1 MTQFIQLL
9 INNFQE
15 EQKEI
20 LIAELMMAG
29 FEGIEEADFELKA
42 FIQEH
47 EFDEILLVDIKSKY
61 SFDFTISKIASQN
74 WNALWESNFEPV
86 IVDDFVG
93 IRASFHKHIAAVA
106 YEIVITP
113 KMSFGTGHHAT
124 TYMMVQQMC
133 SLDFKNK
140 TVFDFGTGT
149 GILAILAEKMG
160 AASVFAIDNDEWSIF
175 NFEENIQTNQCN
187 RIEFKKTEAIDQTKQ
202 YDIILANINKNVII
216 DNLQALFTIM
226 KPDSILLLSG
236 LLTSDEKDICE
247 AANKFS
253 LQQIVLIERNN
264 WICLQ
269 FQR

>member
-140 TVFDFGTGT
+140 TV
-149 GILAILAEKMG
+149 
-160 AASVFAIDNDEWSIF
+160 SVFAIDNDEWSIF

-253 LQQIVLIERNN
+253 LQQIVMIERNN